1 MPAAIGLDIGSS
13 TVRAVQLTP
22 SRRGHP
28 TLERV
33 GQVPLAPG
41 AVRDGEVVEPDLVAM
56 AIRELWNVGG
66 FKGHR
71 VAVGVSNQQ
80 VVVRQVDLP
89 YLPDSELRQSLPFQ
103 VDEAIPIPVDQAIL
117 DFHTLDVFTDGAGKR
132 VSRILLVAAQ
142 RDMVQ
147 RLVDCV
153 TRAKLEPILVD
164 LDAFAML
171 RSLAPDAAR
180 GLLDEPEGELLVDIG
195 SVVTNV
201 LVHAAGEPRF
211 VRVLLMGG
219 DAITDELR
227 QTMSIPME
235 DAERLK
241 IDTGLLPPAEL
252 LEADASARVI
262 AERTGRLLEE
272 VRGSLDYYAAQPD
285 AVPVRRAILT
295 GGASRLRGL
304 AERLTDLLGIPVERG
319 HPLQEVRIGAVG
331 LSHEQMVGLEPDL
344 AVAVG
349 LALGAAE

>member
-13 TVRAVQLTP
+13 TVRAVQLAP

-41 AVRDGEVVEPDLVAM
+41 AVRDGEVVQPDLVA
-56 AIRELWNVGG
+56 AAVRELWTVGG
-66 FKGHR
+66 FKGRR
-71 VAVGVSNQQ
+71 VALGISNQQ

-89 YLPDSELRQSLPFQ
+89 YLPDNELRQSLPFQ

-117 DFHTLDVFTDGAGKR
+117 DFHTLDTLSDAQGR
-132 VSRILLVAAQ
+132 RISRILLVAAQ

-147 RLVDCV
+147 RLVDAIGQA
-153 TRAKLEPILVD
+153 RLEPVLVD

-171 RSLAPDAAR
+171 RSLAPEASR
-180 GLLDEPEGELLVDIG
+180 GLLDEPEGELLIDIG
-195 SVVTNV
+195 SVVTNL
-201 LVHAAGEPRF
+201 LVHAGGDPRF
-211 VRVLLMGG
+211 VRILLMGG
-219 DAITDELR
+219 HAITDELR
-227 QTMSIPME
+227 QNLSIPVE
-235 DAERLK
+235 EAERVK

-252 LEADASARVI
+252 LEAEPPARVI
-262 AERTGRLLEE
+262 AERAGRLLEE

-285 AVPVRRAILT
+285 AVPVRRAVLT

-304 AERLTDLLGIPVERG
+304 AERLTDLLGMPVERG
-319 HPLQEVRIGAVG
+319 HPLQEVRIGQVG
-331 LSHEQMVGLEPDL
+331 LSHEQLVGLEPDL

-349 LALGAAE
+349 LAMGAAE